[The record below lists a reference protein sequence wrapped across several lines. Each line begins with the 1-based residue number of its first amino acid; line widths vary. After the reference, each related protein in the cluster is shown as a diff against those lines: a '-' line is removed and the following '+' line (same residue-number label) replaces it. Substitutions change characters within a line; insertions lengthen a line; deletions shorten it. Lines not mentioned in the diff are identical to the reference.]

1 MYVRDFSWLEFIM
14 SATDSNGSHQNSLQN
29 FRQRPNKLFHKT
41 KLGKA
46 SLNNV
51 KIWDNAQGWGEG

>member
-1 MYVRDFSWLEFIM
+1 MEAIKILYKTLNNVQIEK
-14 SATDSNGSHQNSLQN
+14 TKQ
-29 FRQRPNKLFHKT
+29 FHKT